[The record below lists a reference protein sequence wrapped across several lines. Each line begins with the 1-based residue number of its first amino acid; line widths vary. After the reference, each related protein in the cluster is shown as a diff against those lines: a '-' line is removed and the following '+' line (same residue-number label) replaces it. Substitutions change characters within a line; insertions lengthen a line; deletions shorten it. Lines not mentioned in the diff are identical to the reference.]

1 MNTQLIGS
9 QAVKLLSKL
18 TGQELTVHDVTP
30 QMVFMADL
38 IALLKGVIHADEKVS
53 EDEVA
58 QFKTT
63 LARLDLTNKQTVEIA
78 MLLESG
84 VQKYK
89 LHDEIDDFLI
99 LLVPLSEAEKL
110 LLFGLG
116 YRMAIADSILDTSE
130 SKYLR
135 DLGKRLEIESRYLDV
150 LESSFAGKS
159 YNNQDFQEVCELVD
173 PARFHDLGTVFV
185 NAADDLLTALNQ
197 LVKIEIEEPQP
208 VASPTGSVSGE
219 YQKLQGFRLQKQSL
233 LKRINHLSELID
245 GGIKESFLPVTF
257 RDEIQAIKGKL
268 ESQRFRVA
276 VIGDFSTGK
285 STLLNALLGEKI
297 QPTSALPCSG
307 TISILKYGEIKRVI
321 CRYRDDSEEEIPL
334 EKYKSKAA
342 MSKKAALEDSTEEI
356 LNNNIKEIIFEHPN
370 LSLCRNG
377 VEIIDTL
384 GLNHCNEA
392 TEVTLKL
399 IQTAD
404 AIIFTS
410 NAGQLLNQGE
420 KDALKSIKQRYGNKP
435 LENLFLVVN
444 FMDNLDDDEEVEG
457 VQQKANKIIDDGLI
471 IGKDRIHFIS
481 AKLAL
486 NAIINSKNNDYLE
499 TFQNLTQTLESFLTD
514 ERGSIILQSITQKLN
529 ALTNSCIVDLN
540 LALNNI
546 DINLSSS
553 EKHEITEKIGEAS
566 GRFVSICKYVQL
578 STNRA
583 STSATE
589 SWEDNVK
596 GNLKNRIIESSN
608 GWTTKHN
615 PIFSRDKLIQ
625 DAIRQFNETLKSEI
639 EETKIIEGLKQT
651 EIKEP
656 WIIKSLKPILMEEL
670 DSLDRKIKQEFKA
683 LNLSFGILDE
693 KIGTNF
699 CDGIMPNFQDF
710 DVAFIA
716 AFAGGGAVGGGGAAA
731 AAFFLIPAFALAPA
745 VIVGIIAAIIL
756 GSTGLA
762 VGLDNAY
769 KEIYKK
775 VCEECFVEFE
785 KESVQNQIKLT
796 IKKSINDL
804 FMNRAKIAGNLIKQ
818 IISECENRLELEE
831 RKQQEEGDRLRSL
844 ISSKKQEF
852 EKSLTI

>member
-1 MNTQLIGS
+1 MKTQFIGS

-18 TGQELTVHDVTP
+18 TGQDLTVHDITP
-30 QMVFMADL
+30 QVVFMADL
-38 IALLKGVIHADEKVS
+38 IALLKGVIHADAKVS

-58 QFKTT
+58 QFRAT
-63 LARLDLTNKQTVEIA
+63 LGKLNLSSKQTVEIA
-78 MLLESG
+78 KLLLSG
-84 VQKYK
+84 IQKYN
-89 LHDEIDDFLI
+89 LHSEIDDFLI
-99 LLVPLSEAEKL
+99 LLVPLSESEKL

-116 YRMAIADSILDTSE
+116 YRMAMADSSLDASE

-150 LESSFAGKS
+150 LESSFGGKS
-159 YNNQDFQEVCELVD
+159 YNNQDFQEVCYLVD

-185 NAADDLLTALNQ
+185 NAADDLLTSLNQ
-197 LVKIEIEEPQP
+197 LAKTEVKEPQP
-208 VASPTGSVSGE
+208 VASPTNSVSGE
-219 YQKLQGFRLQKQSL
+219 YQKLQGFQLQKQSL

-245 GGIKESFLPVTF
+245 SGIKESFLPVTF
-257 RDEIQAIKGKL
+257 RDEIQDIKDKL

-285 STLLNALLGEKI
+285 STFLNALLGEKI

-321 CRYRDDSEEEIPL
+321 CRYHDDSEEEIPL
-334 EKYKSKAA
+334 EEYKSKAA
-342 MSKKAALEDSTEEI
+342 MSKQAALEDSGEEFR
-356 LNNNIKEIIFEHPN
+356 NNNIKEIIFEHPN

-384 GLNHCNEA
+384 GLNHCIEA

-399 IQTAD
+399 IQSAD

-420 KDALKSIKQRYGNKP
+420 KDALKNIKQRYGNRP

-486 NAIINSKNNDYLE
+486 NAIINSNNNDYLE
-499 TFQNLTQTLESFLTD
+499 TFQNLTHTLENFLTD
-514 ERGSIILQSITQKLN
+514 ERGSIILQSVTQNLD
-529 ALTNSCIVDLN
+529 ALTNKCIVDLN
-540 LALNNI
+540 SASNNI
-546 DINLSSS
+546 NINLSSS

-583 STSATE
+583 ITLAIE
-589 SWEDNVK
+589 SWERNVK
-596 GNLKNRIIESSN
+596 GDLKSRIIKRSDT
-608 GWTTKHN
+608 WTTNHN
-615 PIFSRDKLIQ
+615 PIFSRDKLIE

-639 EETKIIEGLKQT
+639 GETQISENSKGIEIT
-651 EIKEP
+651 ES
-656 WIIKSLKPILMEEL
+656 WILKSLKPILMVEL
-670 DSLDRKIKQEFKA
+670 DSLDKKIKQEFKA
-683 LNLSFGILDE
+683 LDLSFGILDE
-693 KIGTNF
+693 KIGANF

-756 GSTGLA
+756 GGGGLA
-762 VGLDNAY
+762 LGLANAY
-769 KEIYKK
+769 KEIAKK
-775 VCEECFVEFE
+775 VCEECFAEFE
-785 KESVQNQIKLT
+785 KESVQNQIELK
-796 IKKSINDL
+796 IKESVNDL
-804 FMNRAKIAGNLIKQ
+804 FMNRAKIAGDLIKQ
-818 IISECENRLELEE
+818 IISELENRLELEE
-831 RKQQEEGDRLRSL
+831 RKQQEDCDRLRSL
-844 ISSKKQEF
+844 ISDKKQEF
-852 EKSLTI
+852 EKSLSI

>member
-1 MNTQLIGS
+1 MKTQLIGS

-18 TGQELTVHDVTP
+18 TGQELTVHDITP
-30 QMVFMADL
+30 QVVFMADL
-38 IALLKGVIHADEKVS
+38 IALLKGVIHADAKVS

-58 QFKTT
+58 QFRATIGK
-63 LARLDLTNKQTVEIA
+63 LNLSSKQTEEVVK
-78 MLLESG
+78 LLLSG
-84 VQKYK
+84 VQKYQ
-89 LHDEIDDFLI
+89 LHTKVDDFLI

-116 YRMAIADSILDTSE
+116 YRMAIADSSLDASE

-197 LVKIEIEEPQP
+197 LVKTEIKEPQNVP
-208 VASPTGSVSGE
+208 SSTDSVSGE
-219 YQKLQGFRLQKQSL
+219 YQKLQGFQLQKQSL
-233 LKRINHLSELID
+233 LKRINYLSELID
-245 GGIKESFLPVTF
+245 SGIKESFLPVTF
-257 RDEIQAIKGKL
+257 RDEIQSIKDKL

-285 STLLNALLGEKI
+285 STLLNALLGEKV

-334 EKYKSKAA
+334 EEYKSKAA
-342 MSKKAALEDSTEEI
+342 MSKQAALEDSTEEI

-399 IQTAD
+399 IQSAD

-471 IGKDRIHFIS
+471 NGKDRIHFIS

-486 NAIINSKNNDYLE
+486 NAIINNKNNDYLKA
-499 TFQNLTQTLESFLTD
+499 FQNLSQTLEGFLTD
-514 ERGSIILQSITQKLN
+514 ERGSIILQRIIQKLD
-529 ALTNSCIVDLN
+529 ALTSNCIVDLN
-540 LALNNI
+540 SALNNI

-578 STNRA
+578 STNRT
-583 STSATE
+583 STLAIE
-589 SWEDNVK
+589 SWEGNVK
-596 GNLKNRIIESSN
+596 GNLKNRIIKGSDN
-608 GWTTKHN
+608 WKINHN

-625 DAIRQFNETLKSEI
+625 GAIREFNKDLKLDTEKVWIDEI
-639 EETKIIEGLKQT
+639 
-651 EIKEP
+651 
-656 WIIKSLKPILMEEL
+656 LKPILIREL
-670 DSLDRKIKQEFKA
+670 DSIDKKIKQEFKA
-683 LNLSFGILDE
+683 LNLSFGTLDE

-699 CDGIMPNFQDF
+699 CDGITPNFQDF

-716 AFAGGGAVGGGGAAA
+716 AFAGGGAFGGGGAAA

-745 VIVGIIAAIIL
+745 VIVGIIAVNPAKGI
-756 GSTGLA
+756 A
-762 VGLDNAY
+762 
-769 KEIYKK
+769 
-775 VCEECFVEFE
+775 
-785 KESVQNQIKLT
+785 
-796 IKKSINDL
+796 
-804 FMNRAKIAGNLIKQ
+804 NRQWI
-818 IISECENRLELEE
+818 
-831 RKQQEEGDRLRSL
+831 
-844 ISSKKQEF
+844 
-852 EKSLTI
+852 

>member
-1 MNTQLIGS
+1 MKTQLIGS

-18 TGQELTVHDVTP
+18 TGQELTVHDITP
-30 QMVFMADL
+30 QVVFMADL
-38 IALLKGVIHADEKVS
+38 IALLKGVIHADAKVS

-58 QFKTT
+58 QFRATIGK
-63 LARLDLTNKQTVEIA
+63 LNLSSKQTEEVVK
-78 MLLESG
+78 LLLSG
-84 VQKYK
+84 VQKYQ
-89 LHDEIDDFLI
+89 LHTKVDDFLI

-116 YRMAIADSILDTSE
+116 YRMAIADSSLDASE

-197 LVKIEIEEPQP
+197 LVKTEIKEPQNVP
-208 VASPTGSVSGE
+208 SSTDSVSGE
-219 YQKLQGFRLQKQSL
+219 YQKLQGFQLQKQSL
-233 LKRINHLSELID
+233 LKRINYLSELID
-245 GGIKESFLPVTF
+245 SGIKESFLPVTF
-257 RDEIQAIKGKL
+257 RDEIQSIKDKL

-285 STLLNALLGEKI
+285 STLLNALLGEKV

-334 EKYKSKAA
+334 EEYKSKAA
-342 MSKKAALEDSTEEI
+342 MSKQAALEDSTEEI

-399 IQTAD
+399 IQSAD

-471 IGKDRIHFIS
+471 NGKDRIHFIS

-486 NAIINSKNNDYLE
+486 NAIINNKNNDYLKA
-499 TFQNLTQTLESFLTD
+499 FQNLSQTLEGFLTD
-514 ERGSIILQSITQKLN
+514 ERGSIILQRIIQKLD
-529 ALTNSCIVDLN
+529 ALTSNCIVDLN
-540 LALNNI
+540 SALNNI

-578 STNRA
+578 STNRT
-583 STSATE
+583 STLAIE
-589 SWEDNVK
+589 SWEGNVK
-596 GNLKNRIIESSN
+596 GNLKNRIIKGSDN
-608 GWTTKHN
+608 WKINHN

-625 DAIRQFNETLKSEI
+625 GAIREFNKDLKLDTEKVWIDEI
-639 EETKIIEGLKQT
+639 
-651 EIKEP
+651 
-656 WIIKSLKPILMEEL
+656 LKPILIREL
-670 DSLDRKIKQEFKA
+670 DSIDKKIKQEFKA
-683 LNLSFGILDE
+683 LNLSFGTLDE

-699 CDGIMPNFQDF
+699 CDGITPNFQDF

-716 AFAGGGAVGGGGAAA
+716 AFAGGGAFGGGGAAA

-756 GSTGLA
+756 GGGGFALGLA
-762 VGLDNAY
+762 NAY

-775 VCEECFVEFE
+775 VCEECFAEFE
-785 KESVQNQIKLT
+785 KESVQKQIELK
-796 IKKSINDL
+796 IKESVNDL
-804 FMNRAKIAGNLIKQ
+804 FVNRAKIAGDLIKQ

-844 ISSKKQEF
+844 ISTKKQEF
-852 EKSLTI
+852 EKSLSV

>member
-18 TGQELTVHDVTP
+18 TGQELTVHDITP
-30 QMVFMADL
+30 QVVFMADL
-38 IALLKGVIHADEKVS
+38 IALLKGVIHADAKVS

-63 LARLDLTNKQTVEIA
+63 LARLDVTNKQTVEIA
-78 MLLESG
+78 KLLESG

-99 LLVPLSEAEKL
+99 LLVPLSQAEKL

-116 YRMAIADSILDTSE
+116 YRMAMADSSLDASE

-159 YNNQDFQEVCELVD
+159 YNNQDFQEVCDLVD
-173 PARFHDLGTVFV
+173 PARFYDLGTVFV

-197 LVKIEIEEPQP
+197 LVKTEIKESQT
-208 VASPTGSVSGE
+208 VASPTNSVSGE
-219 YQKLQGFRLQKQSL
+219 YQKLQGFQLQKQSL

-245 GGIKESFLPVTF
+245 GGIKESFLPITF
-257 RDEIQAIKGKL
+257 RDEIQAIKDKL

-307 TISILKYGEIKRVI
+307 TISILKYGETKRVI
-321 CRYRDDSEEEIPL
+321 CRYRNDSEEEVPL
-334 EKYKSKAA
+334 EEYKSKAA
-342 MSKKAALEDSTEEI
+342 MSKQAALEDSTEEI

-486 NAIINSKNNDYLE
+486 NAIINSNNNDYLE
-499 TFQNLTQTLESFLTD
+499 TFQNLTQTLENFLTD
-514 ERGSIILQSITQKLN
+514 ERGSIILQSVTQDLD
-529 ALTNSCIVDLN
+529 ALTNKCIVDLN
-540 LALNNI
+540 SALNNI

-553 EKHEITEKIGEAS
+553 EKYEITEKIGEAS

-583 STSATE
+583 ITLAIE
-589 SWEDNVK
+589 SWERNVK
-596 GNLKNRIIESSN
+596 GDLKSRIIERSDT
-608 GWTTKHN
+608 WTTKHN

-625 DAIRQFNETLKSEI
+625 DAIRQFNKDLKSEI
-639 EETKIIEGLKQT
+639 EETQIIKGKIT
-651 EIKEP
+651 EP
-656 WIIKSLKPILMEEL
+656 WIIKSLKPVLMVEL
-670 DSLDRKIKQEFKA
+670 DSLDKKIKQEFKA
-683 LNLSFGILDE
+683 LDQSFGILDE
-693 KIGTNF
+693 KIGANF

-756 GSTGLA
+756 GGGGLA
-762 VGLDNAY
+762 LGLANAY
-769 KEIYKK
+769 KEIAKK
-775 VCEECFVEFE
+775 VCEECFAEFE
-785 KESVQNQIKLT
+785 KESVQKQIELK
-796 IKKSINDL
+796 IKESVNEL
-804 FMNRAKIAGNLIKQ
+804 FMNRAKIAGDLIKQ

-831 RKQQEEGDRLRSL
+831 RKRQEEGDRLRSL

-852 EKSLTI
+852 EKSLTV